1 MTARMKTE
9 CFNLVDEPWLPVT
22 LADNFPDVK
31 NCEPL
36 PRVSLRE
43 AFEHGD
49 KIVDLH
55 CYPHERIALM
65 RLLICIAQRA
75 LNGPEDEDDWKGC
88 GTRLASEALAYLDK
102 HKDCFNLFGNGPR
115 FLQAHGTGKP
125 GEMTAFRLALIDKDT
140 PVLFDAHI
148 QPGATLEMEELAV
161 ALVTFQSFAAGG
173 KSGGSEPSPA
183 GRKTKA
189 GKIKHEPQ
197 SGEAAL
203 CREGGALHALILGAN
218 LSETI
223 HRNLLCRTQIAPP
236 VTWRKTALPV
246 WEYKKSNLVGLPES
260 DIKTDYLGR
269 LVPLARA
276 VWLREDQK
284 TAEIANGLRYG
295 VFADSKEQKTKKIK
309 LGTGIREPTASIEP
323 GRRDADKCRLVSASA
338 GDGVP
343 KAVWRELHSIAV
355 LRRSAKRGGPIALDH
370 LSMAETQETVLWC
383 GALVGDQAK
392 VGDVIESVFRLP
404 KQFLEDADAALVD
417 DLRKQPG
424 PNQTYRHG
432 VGFADYWAGKLQ
444 WAVQVYHQQFNDDI
458 ARKQNAERGKR
469 VKNQA
474 AMRYWTTLEPP
485 AERVLLHDV
494 AVNSDK
500 YCTNDKDWMAKSPW
514 GREVWKAAHDAY
526 DFACPHGTPRQLR
539 AYAAGLAV
547 LRGESRKKSAADREA
562 DDTND
567 STEGDE
573 S

>member
-9 CFNLVDEPWLPVT
+9 CFNLVNEPWLPVT

-31 NCEPL
+31 NHEPL

-43 AFEHGD
+43 AFEDGD
-49 KIVDLH
+49 KIVDLR

-75 LNGPEDEDDWKGC
+75 LNGPGDKEDWKKC
-88 GTRLASEALAYLDK
+88 QTRLASETVAYLEK
-102 HKDCFNLFGNGPR
+102 HRDCFNLFGDGPR

-125 GEMTAFRLALIDKDT
+125 GSMTVFRLALTDKDT
-140 PVLFDAHI
+140 PALFDAHI
-148 QPGATLEMEELAV
+148 QPGATLQKEELAV

-183 GRKTKA
+183 ERKTKA
-189 GKIKHEPQ
+189 GKIKDEPQ

-203 CREGGALHALILGAN
+203 CRDGGALHGLILGVN

-223 HRNLLCRTQIAPP
+223 HSNLLCRDQIVYP
-236 VTWRKTALPV
+236 VTWNKSSMPI
-246 WEYKKSNLVGLPES
+246 WEYKQTNLGGLLES
-260 DIKTDYLGR
+260 KIKTDYLGR
-269 LVPLARA
+269 LVPLVRA
-276 VWLREDQK
+276 VWLLEDLRS
-284 TAEIANGLRYG
+284 AEIANGLRYG
-295 VFADSKEQKTKKIK
+295 VFADSKNQKTKNIK
-309 LGTGIREPTASIEP
+309 PGTGIREPTASIGP
-323 GRRDADKCRLVSASA
+323 DNRDQAKSRLVSASA

-355 LRRSAKRGGPIALDH
+355 LRRSAKRGGPIALEH

-424 PNQTYRHG
+424 PNQTYRQG
-432 VGFADYWAGKLQ
+432 VGFADHWVGKLQ
-444 WAVQVYHQQFNDDI
+444 WAVQVYHENLKDSF
-458 ARKQNAERGKR
+458 KGNADRGKK

-474 AMRYWTTLEPP
+474 AMRFWTTLEQQ

-494 AVNSDK
+494 AVNSVK
-500 YCTNDKDWMAKSPW
+500 YWSADNNWMSKSPW

-526 DFACPHGTPRQLR
+526 DFACPHSTPRQLR

-547 LRGESRKKSAADREA
+547 LRGDNRKKAAPGHEP
-562 DDTND
+562 DDNND

-573 S
+573 